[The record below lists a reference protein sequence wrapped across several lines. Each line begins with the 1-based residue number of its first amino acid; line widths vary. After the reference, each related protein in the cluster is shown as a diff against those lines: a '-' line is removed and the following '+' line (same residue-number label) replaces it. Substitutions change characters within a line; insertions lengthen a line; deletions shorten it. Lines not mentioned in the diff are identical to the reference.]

1 MKIKVNGNEYQLA
14 KSGISVYDNKLVLTI
29 IRNTNTFEEI
39 QEIADNDGIAV
50 LKDDNS
56 YISVYKGYTIY
67 VEAYQKEIILNAAKY
82 DDEGVITQEE
92 EKGIVVVLVLG
103 KNGSYTE
110 PTKDKDTENVTET
123 VEEHTSQIE
132 YLLMMIE

>member
-1 MKIKVNGNEYQLA
+1 MKIKVNDNEYQLA

-39 QEIADNDGIAV
+39 QKIADNDGIAV

-67 VEAYQKEIILNAAKY
+67 VEAYQKEIVLNVAKY
-82 DDEGVITQEE
+82 DDKGVITQEE
-92 EKGIVVVLVLG
+92 ETGIVVVLVLG
-103 KNGSYTE
+103 KDGSYTE
-110 PTKDKDTENVTET
+110 PTTDKDTESVSET
-123 VEEHTSQIE
+123 VNEHTSQIE

>member
-1 MKIKVNGNEYQLA
+1 MKIKVNDNEYQLA

-29 IRNTNTFEEI
+29 VRNTNTFEEI

-67 VEAYQKEIILNAAKY
+67 VEAYQKEIVLNAAKY

-103 KNGSYTE
+103 KDGSYTE
-110 PTKDKDTENVTET
+110 PTKDKDTEDVTTT
-123 VEEHTSQIE
+123 VEEHTAQIE

>member
-1 MKIKVNGNEYQLA
+1 MKIKVNDNEYQLA

-67 VEAYQKEIILNAAKY
+67 VEAYQKEIVLNAAKY

-92 EKGIVVVLVLG
+92 ETGIVVVLVLG
-103 KNGSYTE
+103 KDGSYTE
-110 PTKDKDTENVTET
+110 PTTDKDTESVSET
-123 VEEHTSQIE
+123 VNEHTSQIE

>member
-1 MKIKVNGNEYQLA
+1 MKIKVNDNEYQLA

-67 VEAYQKEIILNAAKY
+67 VEAYQKEIVLNAAKY

-92 EKGIVVVLVLG
+92 ETGIVVVLVLG
-103 KNGSYTE
+103 KDGSYTE
-110 PTKDKDTENVTET
+110 PTTDNDTEDVTAT